1 VKEKSELLEQIDELN
16 NLKTELTNQVKKFKC
31 YIYLIFHAY
40 MFITLFKLSEMHTR
54 YEQEKSK
61 VHQLENELK
70 KTKQVL

>member
-1 VKEKSELLEQIDELN
+1 
-16 NLKTELTNQVKKFKC
+16 
-31 YIYLIFHAY
+31 
-40 MFITLFKLSEMHTR
+40 MFIIPLYKLSEMHTC